1 MTSEKIEVSVCISAE
16 IRDFL
21 QQYQDEQN
29 VNMASS
35 AVEIILDEYFHMSN
49 KSGDVLLQQF
59 RGLEEKVTIL
69 SRQIDALTAAI
80 YSSESIKINS
90 VMVKNFGSLDEE
102 IEDEPCEVL
111 TSFLEL

>member
-1 MTSEKIEVSVCISAE
+1 MTPEKIEVSVCISAE
-16 IRDFL
+16 IRDCL

-35 AVEIILDEYFHMSN
+35 AVEIILGEYFQMRD

-69 SRQIDALTAAI
+69 SRQIDTLTAAI

-90 VMVKNFGSLDEE
+90 IIVQGIGSIDEE
-102 IEDEPCEVL
+102 IEDEPCEIL
-111 TSFLEL
+111 TSFLES